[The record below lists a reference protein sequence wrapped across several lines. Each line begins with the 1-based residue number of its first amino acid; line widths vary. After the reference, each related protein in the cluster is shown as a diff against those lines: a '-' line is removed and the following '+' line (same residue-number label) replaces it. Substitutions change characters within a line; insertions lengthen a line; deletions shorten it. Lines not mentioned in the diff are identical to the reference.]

1 MQAYYMGNFNRDNG
15 RSGEGGFNR
24 GFGGGR
30 PFGGGKKF
38 GGGGRDGARP
48 SMHQATCSE
57 CGSSCEV
64 PFRPTGSR
72 PVFCTNC
79 FGKQGGGAVR
89 PQRFERESHERP
101 RFEDKRP
108 VADSMSSS
116 GPVVEQ
122 IKILNVKIDKLIEI
136 LTPKKKVET
145 IEKPESEEVAVK
157 IAQKKS
163 SAKKKK

>member
-1 MQAYYMGNFNRDNG
+1 MGNFNRDNSKYG
-15 RSGEGGFNR
+15 GGFNR

-38 GGGGRDGARP
+38 SGGGGRDGGRP

-57 CGSSCEV
+57 CGVSCEV

-72 PVFCTNC
+72 PVFCNNC
-79 FGKQGGGAVR
+79 FGKQGRGKDGGR
-89 PQRFERESHERP
+89 PPRFEGERHEKP
-101 RFEDKRP
+101 RFEDKK
-108 VADSMSSS
+108 VDGVYFS
-116 GPVVEQ
+116 GQVVEQ
-122 IKILNVKIDKLIEI
+122 IKILNAKVDKLIEI

-145 IEKPESEEVAVK
+145 IEKTEVGEVTAK
-157 IAQKKS
+157 TSSKKS

>member
-1 MQAYYMGNFNRDNG
+1 MGNFNRDNG
-15 RSGEGGFNR
+15 RSGGGGFNR
-24 GFGGGR
+24 GFGGDR

-38 GGGGRDGARP
+38 GSGGGRDGVRP

-57 CGSSCEV
+57 CGASCEV

-79 FGKQGGGAVR
+79 FGKQGGRRDGGR
-89 PQRFERESHERP
+89 PSRFEGEQHERP

-108 VADSMSSS
+108 AADGMSFS

-122 IKILNVKIDKLIEI
+122 IKILNTKINRLIEL

-145 IEKPESEEVAVK
+145 IENTEAGETVAKV
-157 IAQKKS
+157 APKKS
-163 SAKKKK
+163 SSKKKK